1 MFSVDYASGVVQD
14 LAQLRAF
21 ERARILDHIEEQL
34 TQQPA
39 QETRNRKLLPGLKP
53 PWDQELPVWELRVG
67 EYRVFYDV
75 DDTGRLVTVR
85 AIRRRPPHATTEEI
99 L

>member
-1 MFSVDYASGVVQD
+1 M
-14 LAQLRAF
+14 
-21 ERARILDHIEEQL
+21 EQL
-34 TQQPA
+34 TEQPT
-39 QETRNRKLLPGLKP
+39 QETQNKKLLPGLKP

-75 DDTGRLVTVR
+75 DDSERLVTMR
-85 AIRRRPPHATTEEI
+85 AIHRKLHHATTEEM